1 MSKRAGWREAIRAW
15 FFGDS
20 RSAALAWAVIV
31 IALAGVLVWFFA
43 WSPYGAP
50 AAPLYAE
57 F

>member
-1 MSKRAGWREAIRAW
+1 MSKRAGWREALRAW

-20 RSAALAWAVIV
+20 RSAALAWAVVV